1 MRKRSCLFQVAPRA
15 QVDLSSMTAGF
26 KKSQNIPANQ
36 GIVCWQVKKK
46 KNLSI
51 IMLLIKKSPRVPG
64 GTDNTRAQISYSFWR
79 KELKIV
85 SSLLSLCLWVCLF
98 FSGSLALSVL
108 CQLDLTCEGRSLL
121 FISASCTSFL
131 LGSAFAS
138 SLLKVDQR
146 DKCWG

>member
-26 KKSQNIPANQ
+26 KKSQNIPTNQ
-36 GIVCWQVKKK
+36 GIACWQVKK

-51 IMLLIKKSPRVPG
+51 IMLLIKKSQRVPG
-64 GTDNTRAQISYSFWR
+64 GADNTRAQISYSFWW

-98 FSGSLALSVL
+98 SSGSLAWSVL

-131 LGSAFAS
+131 LGNAFAS
-138 SLLKVDQR
+138 SLLMVDQR